1 MTHAAK
7 KNNLKNNLEASLFKI
22 NVFNI
27 NYNDN
32 FKQTRRK
39 EWELIFLVGKENVKF
54 KIGKNLIKK
63 VKNQINDLFCY
74 RNQ

>member
-54 KIGKNLIKK
+54 KIGKNLINK